1 MLPRR
6 SNPGAM
12 GKFVPALVA
21 LVIAALAAAMACVHL
36 GIIASPA
43 FDNLP
48 PLPARVRGV
57 AYLAAEIVIL
67 GPAGPLYARIAT
79 AARAGFLA
87 ARAEV
92 AKRGAT
98 PIASFDGVRFAATAF
113 ASGARG
119 AISASTLAMLA
130 AIAYTVINTRRS
142 SALRARRAAANA
154 ATRAV
159 RQAGVRRLCG
169 LASNAKRPSW
179 ASDEAKAEG
188 DVERVEWFN
197 TFLDTLWPYIAQAT
211 RATVRRVIEPKLDS
225 QRPKGISSMTFD
237 AFNLGTIPPLIEHIA
252 LVPPDEADE
261 LQIQVKFTWKGNP
274 KIVFKVT
281 GPMIYGGTSPLKID
295 VGELAISATAKI
307 TLAHLMGEAPCVGGT
322 QITLTEDPYVSYR
335 IAVKAAP
342 GMPSVSLSSIPGLQS
357 AVQGAIT
364 VAFREKVVFPKS
376 INKVI
381 TKKHTP
387 WTVRAIEDAIAISPV
402 GRLRCTVRGASG
414 LKNMEMMGT
423 SDPYAAI
430 ALGSRKTPPL
440 ISDCR
445 RTKTIDNTLHPTW
458 EETFELDVCSTELQC
473 LWVRVY
479 DDDGQYGTDD
489 LMGSVVLPLSG
500 LPADGSTVR
509 GSYPLKK
516 EKELQTG
523 GKRGKKSGT
532 GRGELFLELTYV
544 PITEPADETRKRL
557 DQATREAEA
566 KYRENAP
573 GWYGFQAEI
582 CRLLGIKGV
591 RDGKALSALLESDKG
606 TLDHLGDGRL
616 RHLVSTLPPRMDLGH
631 GIPLWAAFPGFEGMR
646 SMNEILLTI
655 WPYAATAVR
664 RDVDMLN
671 AEVLP
676 KKLPPFVRARIIA
689 DLGAIPPTFESVR
702 AFKSD
707 GDEICLEF
715 HLKVAGD
722 MRFGVAFNAAF
733 APLCGAR
740 VQLAEVTLLAIVRVK
755 LQPLVPRIPIVAGTA
770 VSFVGD
776 ALVDAALRLELPLM
790 PGMDLGCLPGVDLA
804 KKFVLGGFVPRM
816 FRYPSWLYSPVL
828 DFDHPAVK
836 QLTRGGGGGDRDGEH
851 VVTVKVKRARNLDAT
866 DGWYSDPFA
875 VVVVAGEA
883 DYASR
888 AKRTDVKK
896 RTLKPTWDQT
906 FSFSA
911 ADADVLMVAVFDLDA
926 KPTVAKAIDP
936 ARLRRKMAPVMR
948 HHAKSLPHAE
958 RFHMRVDD
966 IPFHGTVAAKAKAA
980 AEARAIEDGTMSKT
994 DVRKL
999 EKKARKKA
1007 DKKANSVGKLLSE
1020 AKKRDIERRAALE
1033 PPLPP
1038 RIMSPEQIEKE
1049 KKKAAKA
1056 AKKAEKARKKAEKD
1070 AKKAQKAASK
1080 RSLKKSDS
1088 MEEQL
1093 DPDRVVS
1100 DVEQCIINETV
1111 TLSNDLLGMCHVD
1124 FKRLLRPGQRKT
1136 VWLRLEG
1143 GPSDQKR
1150 AAVGEIDLE
1159 DPDGIDPNE
1168 DVYQSNERPP
1178 AGERVDSGFP
1188 EIELEIGWTVYDD
1201 VSFGTKKAAVAV
1213 DDDDDDSYPTTD
1225 EKIGTVAGT
1234 STSND
1239 SGIATG
1245 SLHVEVVRCADLQK
1259 PKVGTLYKAKMS
1271 GERVTPKVD
1280 VYVGNQHASTQT
1292 SRGVEPTFKEHF
1304 DFPGV
1309 TALDELVV
1317 RVAHPGRKS
1326 ISTRMGVAKV
1336 RDKFM
1341 GSVVVPLNGVVKS
1354 GAIAGTYALAGVKH
1368 GEVTLALSYR
1378 VERKY

>member
-1 MLPRR
+1 M
-6 SNPGAM
+6 
-12 GKFVPALVA
+12 
-21 LVIAALAAAMACVHL
+21 
-36 GIIASPA
+36 
-43 FDNLP
+43 
-48 PLPARVRGV
+48 
-57 AYLAAEIVIL
+57 
-67 GPAGPLYARIAT
+67 
-79 AARAGFLA
+79 
-87 ARAEV
+87 
-92 AKRGAT
+92 
-98 PIASFDGVRFAATAF
+98 
-113 ASGARG
+113 
-119 AISASTLAMLA
+119 
-130 AIAYTVINTRRS
+130 
-142 SALRARRAAANA
+142 
-154 ATRAV
+154 
-159 RQAGVRRLCG
+159 
-169 LASNAKRPSW
+169 
-179 ASDEAKAEG
+179 
-188 DVERVEWFN
+188 
-197 TFLDTLWPYIAQAT
+197 
-211 RATVRRVIEPKLDS
+211 
-225 QRPKGISSMTFD
+225 
-237 AFNLGTIPPLIEHIA
+237 
-252 LVPPDEADE
+252 
-261 LQIQVKFTWKGNP
+261 
-274 KIVFKVT
+274 
-281 GPMIYGGTSPLKID
+281 
-295 VGELAISATAKI
+295 
-307 TLAHLMGEAPCVGGT
+307 
-322 QITLTEDPYVSYR
+322 
-335 IAVKAAP
+335 
-342 GMPSVSLSSIPGLQS
+342 
-357 AVQGAIT
+357 
-364 VAFREKVVFPKS
+364 
-376 INKVI
+376 
-381 TKKHTP
+381 
-387 WTVRAIEDAIAISPV
+387 
-402 GRLRCTVRGASG
+402 
-414 LKNMEMMGT
+414 
-423 SDPYAAI
+423 
-430 ALGSRKTPPL
+430 
-440 ISDCR
+440 
-445 RTKTIDNTLHPTW
+445 
-458 EETFELDVCSTELQC
+458 
-473 LWVRVY
+473 RVY

-804 KKFVLGGFVPRM
+804 KKFVLGGVVPRM

-836 QLTRGGGGGDRDGEH
+836 QLTRGGGGGSDGDGEH

-875 VVVVAGEA
+875 IVVVAGEA

-994 DVRKL
+994 DARETRK
-999 EKKARKKA
+999 E
-1007 DKKANSVGKLLSE
+1007 G
-1020 AKKRDIERRAALE
+1020 
-1033 PPLPP
+1033 
-1038 RIMSPEQIEKE
+1038 
-1049 KKKAAKA
+1049 
-1056 AKKAEKARKKAEKD
+1056 AEK
-1070 AKKAQKAASK
+1070 
-1080 RSLKKSDS
+1080 
-1088 MEEQL
+1088 
-1093 DPDRVVS
+1093 
-1100 DVEQCIINETV
+1100 
-1111 TLSNDLLGMCHVD
+1111 
-1124 FKRLLRPGQRKT
+1124 
-1136 VWLRLEG
+1136 G
-1143 GPSDQKR
+1143 G
-1150 AAVGEIDLE
+1150 
-1159 DPDGIDPNE
+1159 
-1168 DVYQSNERPP
+1168 
-1178 AGERVDSGFP
+1178 
-1188 EIELEIGWTVYDD
+1188 
-1201 VSFGTKKAAVAV
+1201 
-1213 DDDDDDSYPTTD
+1213 
-1225 EKIGTVAGT
+1225 
-1234 STSND
+1234 
-1239 SGIATG
+1239 
-1245 SLHVEVVRCADLQK
+1245 
-1259 PKVGTLYKAKMS
+1259 
-1271 GERVTPKVD
+1271 
-1280 VYVGNQHASTQT
+1280 
-1292 SRGVEPTFKEHF
+1292 
-1304 DFPGV
+1304 
-1309 TALDELVV
+1309 
-1317 RVAHPGRKS
+1317 
-1326 ISTRMGVAKV
+1326 
-1336 RDKFM
+1336 
-1341 GSVVVPLNGVVKS
+1341 
-1354 GAIAGTYALAGVKH
+1354 
-1368 GEVTLALSYR
+1368 
-1378 VERKY
+1378 

>member
-1201 VSFGTKKAAVAV
+1201 VSFGTKKAAAAV
-1213 DDDDDDSYPTTD
+1213 DDDDDDSYPSD

>member
-1 MLPRR
+1 
-6 SNPGAM
+6 M
-12 GKFVPALVA
+12 GKLVPALVA
-21 LVIAALAAAMACVHL
+21 LVIAAAMMACVHL

-48 PLPARVRGV
+48 PLGDVAAARVRGI
-57 AYLAAEIVIL
+57 AHLAAEIVVL
-67 GPAGPLYARIAT
+67 GPAGPLYARIAA

-87 ARAEV
+87 ARAEA

-98 PIASFDGVRFAATAF
+98 PIASFDGIRVAATAF

-119 AISASTLAMLA
+119 AISASTLAVLA
-130 AIAYTVINTRRS
+130 AIAYTVINTRRA

-159 RQAGVRRLCG
+159 RQPGVRRLCG

-274 KIVFKVT
+274 KVVFKVQ

-342 GMPSVSLSSIPGLQS
+342 GMPSVSLGSIPGLGS
-357 AVQGAIT
+357 AVRDAIT
-364 VAFREKVVFPKS
+364 VAFREKMVFPKS

-423 SDPYAAI
+423 SDPYAVV
-430 ALGSRKTPPL
+430 ALGSRKTAPL
-440 ISDCR
+440 ISDCQ

-500 LPADGSTVR
+500 LPADGGVVR
-509 GSYPLKK
+509 GSYPLRK

-523 GKRGKKSGT
+523 GTRGKKSGK
-532 GRGELFLELTYV
+532 GRGDLFLELTYV

-557 DQATREAEA
+557 DRATREAEA

-582 CRLLGIKGV
+582 CRLLGIKGR

-606 TLDHLGDGRL
+606 TLDHLTDGRL

-646 SMNEILLTI
+646 SMNSILLTV

-664 RDVDMLN
+664 RDVETLN

-676 KKLPPFVRARIIA
+676 KKLPPFMRARVIA

-715 HLKVAGD
+715 HLKIAGD
-722 MRFGVAFNAAF
+722 MRFGVAFNPLFF

-776 ALVDAALRLELPLM
+776 MLADAAVRLELPLM
-790 PGMDLGCLPGVDLA
+790 PGLDLGCLPGVDLA
-804 KKFVLGGFVPRM
+804 KKMVLGGVVPGM

-836 QLTRGGGGGDRDGEH
+836 QLTRGGGGGSDGDGEH

-875 VVVVAGEA
+875 IVVVAGEA

-896 RTLKPTWDQT
+896 RTLKPAWDQT

-911 ADADVLMVAVFDLDA
+911 ADADVLMVAVFDSDA

-994 DVRKL
+994 EVRKL
-999 EKKARKKA
+999 EKKAQKKA
-1007 DKKANSVGKLLSE
+1007 NKKANSVGKLLSQ

-1038 RIMSPEQIEKE
+1038 RILSPQQIEKA
-1049 KKKAAKA
+1049 KKKAAKD

-1088 MEEQL
+1088 MEEEQL

-1150 AAVGEIDLE
+1150 ADVGEIDLE

-1168 DVYQSNERPP
+1168 EVYGSNADA

-1188 EIELEIGWTVYDD
+1188 EIELEIGWMVYED
-1201 VSFGTKKAAVAV
+1201 VSFGTKAAAAVD
-1213 DDDDDDSYPTTD
+1213 DDDDDDSYPSD
-1225 EKIGTVAGT
+1225 EKIGTVAG
-1234 STSND
+1234 TSND

-1280 VYVGNQHASTQT
+1280 VYVGNQHASTQS
-1292 SRGVEPTFKEHF
+1292 SRGVDPTFKEHF

-1309 TALDELVV
+1309 TSLDELVV

-1326 ISTRMGVAKV
+1326 MSTKMGLAKV

-1354 GAIAGTYALAGVKH
+1354 GAIAGTYALGGVKH

>member
-1 MLPRR
+1 
-6 SNPGAM
+6 M
-12 GKFVPALVA
+12 GKLVPALVA
-21 LVIAALAAAMACVHL
+21 LVIAAAMMACVHL

-48 PLPARVRGV
+48 PLGDVAAARVRGI
-57 AYLAAEIVIL
+57 AHLAAEIVVL
-67 GPAGPLYARIAT
+67 GPAGPLYARIAA

-87 ARAEV
+87 ARAEA

-98 PIASFDGVRFAATAF
+98 PIASFDGIRVAATAF

-119 AISASTLAMLA
+119 AISASTLAVLA
-130 AIAYTVINTRRS
+130 AIAYTVINTRRA

-159 RQAGVRRLCG
+159 RQPGVRRLCG

-274 KIVFKVT
+274 KVVFKVQ

-342 GMPSVSLSSIPGLQS
+342 GMPSVSLGSIPGLGS
-357 AVQGAIT
+357 AVRDAIT
-364 VAFREKVVFPKS
+364 VAFREKMVFPKS

-423 SDPYAAI
+423 SDPYAVV
-430 ALGSRKTPPL
+430 ALGSRKTAPL
-440 ISDCR
+440 ISDCQ

-500 LPADGSTVR
+500 LPADGGVVR
-509 GSYPLKK
+509 GSYPLRK

-523 GKRGKKSGT
+523 GTRGKKSGK
-532 GRGELFLELTYV
+532 GRGDLFLELTYV

-557 DQATREAEA
+557 DRATREAEA

-582 CRLLGIKGV
+582 CRLLGIKGR

-606 TLDHLGDGRL
+606 TLDHLTDGRL

-646 SMNEILLTI
+646 SMNSILLTV

-664 RDVDMLN
+664 RDVETLN

-676 KKLPPFVRARIIA
+676 KKLPPFMRARVIA

-715 HLKVAGD
+715 HLKIAGD
-722 MRFGVAFNAAF
+722 MRFGVAFNPLFF

-776 ALVDAALRLELPLM
+776 MLADAAVRLELPLM
-790 PGMDLGCLPGVDLA
+790 PGLDLGCLPGVDLA
-804 KKFVLGGFVPRM
+804 KKMVLGGVVPGM

-836 QLTRGGGGGDRDGEH
+836 QLTRGGGGGSDGDGEH

-875 VVVVAGEA
+875 IVVVAGEA

-896 RTLKPTWDQT
+896 RTLKPAWDQT

-911 ADADVLMVAVFDLDA
+911 ADADVLMVAVFDSDA

-994 DVRKL
+994 EVRKL
-999 EKKARKKA
+999 EKKAQKKA
-1007 DKKANSVGKLLSE
+1007 NKKANSVGKLLSE

-1038 RIMSPEQIEKE
+1038 RILSPQQIEKA
-1049 KKKAAKA
+1049 KKKAAKD

-1088 MEEQL
+1088 MEEEQL

-1150 AAVGEIDLE
+1150 ADVGEIDLE

-1168 DVYQSNERPP
+1168 EVYGSNADA

-1188 EIELEIGWTVYDD
+1188 EIELEIGWMVYED
-1201 VSFGTKKAAVAV
+1201 VSFGTKAAAAVD
-1213 DDDDDDSYPTTD
+1213 DDDDDDSYPSD
-1225 EKIGTVAGT
+1225 EKIGTVAG
-1234 STSND
+1234 TSND

-1280 VYVGNQHASTQT
+1280 VYVGNQHASTQS
-1292 SRGVEPTFKEHF
+1292 SRGVDPTFKEHF

-1309 TALDELVV
+1309 TSLDELVV

-1326 ISTRMGVAKV
+1326 MSTKMGLAKV

-1354 GAIAGTYALAGVKH
+1354 GAIAGTYALGGVKH